1 MNNKNFNEI
10 NKNINY
16 DSKIMYCY
24 VNDMST
30 PPFLCSKSFEQWLY
44 ADNWKDI
51 LGFLY
56 DNVLSLLLVCTL
68 DMVRGLELDENDSKG
83 LFENIMIYKQYKQMT
98 EDQAKAIEFIE
109 NSYTNILKQKEFN
122 TKEVIDFFNELKNQ
136 LNALELEF
144 DYEVYD
150 NVKLASKSK
159 LISNDEFNENDL
171 KSNFII

>member
-68 DMVRGLELDENDSKG
+68 DIVRGLELDENDSKG
-83 LFENIMIYKQYKQMT
+83 LLENIKIYKQYKQMSKDET
-98 EDQAKAIEFIE
+98 KAIEFIE
-109 NSYTNILKQKEFN
+109 NSYTNLLKQKELNTTEVLELFN
-122 TKEVIDFFNELKNQ
+122 DLKKH
-136 LNALELEF
+136 LNTLELEF